1 MATPQNKMLLLLLLK
16 NLMLHPA
23 ALLSGTVSSL
33 GDDPTKVRRQPR
45 RWHDVGLDGFTY
57 AGQREDGEQCL
68 RLDRQ
73 EDITYSQ
80 YWRKHQAL
88 QDFRGILCGFR
99 RVEKCPRW
107 WMDLIRSR
115 IWMVRSNGIP
125 LELHMDDLDLL
136 EKKIINPEGMF
147 SEPRLCY
154 VR

>member
-1 MATPQNKMLLLLLLK
+1 MATPQNKMLLLLLK

-88 QDFRGILCGFR
+88 QDFMGIFVWISKGRKVPEVVDGFDPEPHLDGTFKR
-99 RVEKCPRW
+99 H
-107 WMDLIRSR
+107 
-115 IWMVRSNGIP
+115 P
-125 LELHMDDLDLL
+125 LGTTH
-136 EKKIINPEGMF
+136 G
-147 SEPRLCY
+147 
-154 VR
+154 